1 MPLMSETMMMTKDYS
16 ETIAQIKK
24 EIRNQSTV
32 PYFGLGIF
40 KGTVT
45 KEGEAIPYDS
55 DSMILTMNQGR
66 PMSERLMFEYSR
78 AAMHLEQ
85 RRGVDYIQQMM
96 NWIYTK
102 PFDATPLQKA
112 VFNMSPRY
120 IVDTNRD
127 TKLQELLAYEP
138 HTLIIGKS
146 RILNN
151 DYRYEIFE
159 YDVENKKY
167 FQVDEEA
174 LDDAKKILFK
184 PMGSPLPEPSFVIS
198 DADYVDW
205 LTEAMGGF
213 AVPSVLKTYRKTKK
227 YLFLGTFFDRDTDRM
242 VANELTMDLEGGYVI
257 TDQELGKKERK
268 FIEKHNLEL
277 LEMSLEEFTEAFI

>member
-1 MPLMSETMMMTKDYS
+1 MSETMTKTNDVA

-40 KGTVT
+40 NGTAT
-45 KEGEAIPYDS
+45 KEGEQMPYDS
-55 DSMILTMNQGR
+55 DSMILMMNQGR
-66 PMSERLMFEYSR
+66 AMSERLMFEYSR

-102 PFDATPLQKA
+102 EFEPTPLQKA

-120 IVDTNRD
+120 MIDTNRD
-127 TKLQELLAYEP
+127 MKLQELLAYEP

-151 DYRYEIFE
+151 DYRYEIYEF
-159 YDVENKKY
+159 DVENKKY

-174 LDDAKKILFK
+174 LDDAKKIIFK

-242 VANELTMDLEGGYVI
+242 VANELTLDLEGGYVI

-268 FIEKHNLEL
+268 FIEKHNLEV
-277 LEMSLEEFTEAFI
+277 LEMSLEAFSEAFI

>member
-1 MPLMSETMMMTKDYS
+1 MSAFTLDDTIET
-16 ETIAQIKK
+16 IKK
-24 EIRNQSTV
+24 ELRNQTTV
-32 PYFGLGIF
+32 PYFGMGIF
-40 KGTVT
+40 EGTKT
-45 KEGEAIPYDS
+45 KEGEQMPYDS
-55 DSMILTMNQGR
+55 DSMILMMNNGR
-66 PMSERLMFEYSR
+66 AMSDRLMFEYSR

-102 PFDATPLQKA
+102 EFDPTQLQKTIL
-112 VFNMSPRY
+112 NMQPRY
-120 IVDTNRD
+120 IIDTNRD
-127 TKLQELLAYEP
+127 SKIQELLAYEP
-138 HTLIIGKS
+138 HTLIVGKS

-159 YDVENKKY
+159 WDLEDQKY

-184 PMGSPLPEPSFVIS
+184 PMGTPLPEPSFVIS

-227 YLFLGTFFDRDTDRM
+227 YLFLGTAFDRDTDRM
-242 VANELTMDLEGGYVI
+242 VANELTLDLEGGYFI
-257 TDQELGKKERK
+257 NDQPLSKKEEK

-277 LEMSLEEFTEAFI
+277 LEMSLEEFTKAFV